1 LEPVTE
7 YQVPAAEHGETRI
20 LAIEEQGEI
29 ASRVTDQGSVVFFQA
44 ATGQLVSSSR
54 LPIPDDVQVTHVTP
68 ADTGSRMLA
77 AGLSNGGVLLFRQE
91 YVISYPDN
99 TRVITPEIS
108 FPYGEDILELDDTGA
123 PIKRVALR
131 ETGSQLFLAAATSGN
146 QLVAK
151 AFDKSENF
159 ITGEVTL
166 SDQPVTM

>member
-1 LEPVTE
+1 
-7 YQVPAAEHGETRI
+7 
-20 LAIEEQGEI
+20 
-29 ASRVTDQGSVVFFQA
+29 
-44 ATGQLVSSSR
+44 
-54 LPIPDDVQVTHVTP
+54 
-68 ADTGSRMLA
+68 
-77 AGLSNGGVLLFRQE
+77 
-91 YVISYPDN
+91 
-99 TRVITPEIS
+99 ITPEIS

-166 SDQPVTM
+166 SDQPVTMPAVNDTITSLQIGPDTRWLYVANAQGKLDMFDLKDRANPVLNSRVNVAGDGARVSDMHFLLGGVSLLIADSK